1 MASDAFV
8 LWDIYF
14 GRPSV
19 SESNSQDNYTRLP
32 QGVSAWEEQLL
43 PAWECHSVCGAGDLP
58 GMRVPPSAPL
68 KVDIVVHTRYPGPRA
83 EAGESGISGHLWLHR
98 ELTTLPR
105 DPAPN
110 FFFNLKNKLTCA
122 SEG

>member
-1 MASDAFV
+1 MPLPSWLPVLWPFISCGVELQLHNQRVASDAFV

-43 PAWECHSVCGAGDLP
+43 PAWECHSVCGAGHLP

-68 KVDIVVHTRYPGPRA
+68 KIDIVVHTHYPGPRA
-83 EAGESGISGHLWLHR
+83 EAGESGISGHL
-98 ELTTLPR
+98 
-105 DPAPN
+105 
-110 FFFNLKNKLTCA
+110 
-122 SEG
+122 